1 MKFQRRLST
10 RVDVNLVPMIDVVF
24 QLVIFFMVSTTF
36 SVNPGISLALPES
49 STSEP
54 VAMTNLVVSIL
65 SEEEI
70 YLNREEYNIYNIGN
84 ALAEIG
90 QEARDEIRTVVVEG
104 DKNISY
110 DLMVRVLDLLRRNNF
125 KGINLRTRPV
135 QDE

>member
-10 RVDVNLVPMIDVVF
+10 KVEVNLVPMIDVVF

-54 VAMTNLVVSIL
+54 VAMTNLVVTIV

-70 YLNREEYNIYNIGN
+70 YLNQEGYNIYNIGN
-84 ALAEIG
+84 ALASIS
-90 QEARDEIRTVVVEG
+90 QEQRDEIQTVVVEG
-104 DKNISY
+104 DRNSSY
-110 DLMVRVLDLLRRNNF
+110 ALMIQVLDVLRQHNF
-125 KGINLRTRPV
+125 KGINLRTRAV
-135 QDE
+135 QE